1 MTVDHSKEH
10 KTDAKSQ
17 RRSNVTFPSVLT
29 SLSPHE
35 VLADV
40 HLSELILVETE
51 DGHPMQ
57 SAIDKST
64 GAHDVAEDRNS
75 PPDGRCDQKRARL
88 HYNCNQ
94 QGEDAKDRK
103 VFD

>member
-1 MTVDHSKEH
+1 MTVDHSEEH

-17 RRSNVTFPSVLT
+17 RRCDVTFASVLT

-40 HLSELILVETE
+40 HLSKLILVETE
-51 DGHPMQ
+51 DGHPVQ
-57 SAIDKST
+57 STIDKST

-75 PPDGRCDQKRARL
+75 PPDGRCDQERTRL

>member
-17 RRSNVTFPSVLT
+17 RRSDVTFASVLT

-51 DGHPMQ
+51 DGHPVQ
-57 SAIDKST
+57 STIDKT
-64 GAHDVAEDRNS
+64 TCAHDVAENRNT
-75 PPDGRCDQKRARL
+75 PPGGRCDQERTRP